1 MIQKLLLYLYYNV
14 NAFYIV
20 LFKATEIHVFT
31 EWAKK
36 KKMLTDKRDVG
47 PLKGNVDH

>member
-1 MIQKLLLYLYYNV
+1 MIQKSLLYLYYNV

-20 LFKATEIHVFT
+20 VFKATEVHDFT

-36 KKMLTDKRDVG
+36 RC
-47 PLKGNVDH
+47 